1 MIVPE
6 ELEVMD
12 GKKRR
17 KKKKGEERGS
27 GPGDD
32 VAGDAEPAWSLARAD
47 VRRARRSRL
56 RETAWA
62 KARGSLNFGQSGGIE
77 VREPWR

>member
-1 MIVPE
+1 MDMVQFMIVPE
-6 ELEVMD
+6 ELEVME

-17 KKKKGEERGS
+17 KGKRG
-27 GPGDD
+27 GQEPGDD
-32 VAGDAEPAWSLARAD
+32 VGGYAEPAWSLARAD

-62 KARGSLNFGQSGGIE
+62 KDRGSLNFG
-77 VREPWR
+77 